1 MGDTLGRLRATVAAS
16 DPPLWTRSFLLVC
29 AVYLLTYGSYAA
41 VHPTFAVYLETVTA
55 DESVVGL
62 AFGAF
67 TFAAMLARP
76 ATGWL
81 LDRVGRRAV
90 QAVAVVA
97 FAAATLSFAWGAVV
111 WVVVVLRVVHGAAWG
126 VTSTTTPTI
135 AADVVPAERRSEGF
149 GYVGVLPNVALMAL
163 PPLALWVAHRFG
175 FGAQFLGAALL
186 ALVALGPVA
195 LLGETSPAGGGS
207 GDLYSRAAVPAALL
221 VALAG
226 LPLGAVDAL
235 VPLYASHV
243 GLGNAGLFFTVMGGA
258 IILARAVLGRLP
270 GSTTLLL
277 AASFGLQAAGL
288 ATLAFVPRLV
298 VVRGLPGGLLAGA
311 ALFGAGFALVF
322 PLLQS
327 AAVAATGDGENGAVT
342 ATLLVGLDLG
352 IGLGAVVGG
361 VFAEVYSLSAIYSI
375 YSSIS
380 VASIVIVVL
389 VPVFYD
395 S

>member
-1 MGDTLGRLRATVAAS
+1 M
-16 DPPLWTRSFLLVC
+16 
-29 AVYLLTYGSYAA
+29 
-41 VHPTFAVYLETVTA
+41 
-55 DESVVGL
+55 
-62 AFGAF
+62 
-67 TFAAMLARP
+67 
-76 ATGWL
+76 
-81 LDRVGRRAV
+81 
-90 QAVAVVA
+90 
-97 FAAATLSFAWGAVV
+97 
-111 WVVVVLRVVHGAAWG
+111 
-126 VTSTTTPTI
+126 
-135 AADVVPAERRSEGF
+135 VPAERRSEGF

-195 LLGETSPAGGGS
+195 LLDETSPTAGGS
-207 GDLYSRAAVPAALL
+207 GDLHSRAAVPAALL

-235 VPLYASHV
+235 VPLYASRV
-243 GLGNAGLFFTVMGGA
+243 GLGNAGLFFTVMGAA

-270 GSTTLLL
+270 GSTTQLL

-288 ATLAFVPRLV
+288 ATLASVPRLV
-298 VVRGLPGGLLAGA
+298 VAGGLPVGLLAGA

-352 IGLGAVVGG
+352 IGLGAIVGG
-361 VFAEVYSLSAIYSI
+361 LFADVYSLSAVYSL
-375 YSSIS
+375 YS
-380 VASIVIVVL
+380 L
-389 VPVFYD
+389 VPSAGVVVVVIIPIFHD
-395 S
+395 NPPDGILGT